1 MNLQAKLTAAKITFQ
16 SSLYHR
22 FDKQFN
28 KRSCQPFYRNMLE
41 GNRKVFDRE
50 TEFIIEWKIIGV
62 VFDFIDSSIYN
73 PPIAIEP
80 LSVHESNPTWRWA
93 ISNDILNMP

>member
-1 MNLQAKLTAAKITFQ
+1 
-16 SSLYHR
+16 
-22 FDKQFN
+22 
-28 KRSCQPFYRNMLE
+28 MLE

-73 PPIAIEP
+73 AP
-80 LSVHESNPTWRWA
+80 LLLSH
-93 ISNDILNMP
+93 